1 MNHEFNDRI
10 KSESNIADV
19 IGDYIKLRKAG
30 INYKGCC
37 PFHQE
42 ATPSFVVSPNKG
54 IYTCFGCGK
63 HGDVISFVQE
73 HENISYTEALRILA
87 KRANIDMP
95 EVETSDED
103 RKRMLERESL
113 LNINAAAWA
122 QMRQNITTNPEAL
135 SYAMERGYTAETISK
150 FGIGYAESNN
160 QLTSTFSATQ
170 QKLAQKLGIIKEGE
184 RGKYDAFR
192 QRLMFAFQD
201 LNGNIIGF
209 AGRHTN
215 WVKGESNF
223 GKWIN
228 SDDSELFHKEKAV
241 FGLFQAKKEISRRD
255 KALVVEGQGDV
266 ATLHQAGIEITVAGS
281 GTAIGKHQARLIIR
295 FSKNVV
301 LMYDGD
307 AAGQKATLSAINV
320 FLAEGAS
327 VRIITL
333 PETEDPDSFVR
344 KQPKKDLYKTLSE
357 MERGLVEYFHHRYA
371 DQLSDPQKKTEVLL
385 QLGETLSN
393 IEDDLLRNSYI
404 QQVCVLFEVGIDD
417 FKPKTKAKK
426 KEVKTDTW
434 KDGFHGVDEARAIAK
449 SDTITLSFNQT
460 KFIEDYDF
468 KAVILAKGNI
478 GKHHIQ
484 SLHTHVRKVRVDMSE
499 IKFMDDKDNEGYEAG
514 VLKEMFRHGFD
525 IEVEYF
531 FNKRKFNN
539 KKKAGEDDID
549 EDWEEE
555 YTSGFADYYVN
566 QYAIYIDIRN
576 KKLTETE
583 KTHIFNNCAE
593 VISFTDVTA
602 RTVSMKTWA
611 KRLDISG
618 SDLKAIVL
626 PFLNRRKDKA
636 ALENQR
642 LNEASDLLEFNPEEV
657 PSYVDEDKT
666 LSQIYKRDHFFPIL
680 KKTKEEKSIPV
691 AYMFRNEKG
700 GGHSCISDFYM
711 EPLLHIAHKD
721 SAMNKRVIQ
730 LNHMHLP
737 TRYVEWQSS
746 FMANLGKLNEK
757 FIEEGSYNFEGTAN
771 QWRVIWRNMSYNFIT
786 CTELRTFGQQPE
798 EFWAWSN
805 AILHEVDGETKV
817 EHTTHLGVVTHK
829 EQNYY
834 SPAFSQIFANNR
846 DGNDQYEQDRFFIY
860 KDIPEA
866 QKINFKDW
874 ASLVDQVYKVNDN
887 GKWAVL
893 FDILACFRDYIY
905 SQKKFFTTLFF
916 IGPAGSGKTELARSM
931 RSLFMS
937 PDAPVFNLNSGTDA
951 AFFMVLERLRN
962 VICIMEEYNDT
973 GISQAKFQGLKSA
986 VFDGEGKIKV
996 KDINSKTLD
1005 SSKINAIPLP
1015 LGQEA
1020 PQQDDGSLAMRC
1032 IICEVPYKD
1041 KGEFSQEET
1050 QLFDTLKLHER
1061 TGLCNV
1067 LVEIL
1072 SVRNTF
1078 KNYFLS
1084 TFAEEVKR
1092 IKEAVSDKV
1101 SNTEG
1106 LTRVENAVALVTS
1119 VCRIIEERTELKLPF
1134 TYAEFFPM
1142 ATDKVLKQMEQI
1154 STSNKLQNF
1163 FGTLSFLLN
1172 QGKIRMGKEM
1182 KVDATKG
1189 GIITVMKQ
1197 GKVTEQVKLPTPET
1211 RILFLDMSSIYPL
1224 YSSVVKDALTKSSLT
1239 TYFKSHSCFIGLS
1252 KATVFSWDE
1261 AHEVRKEIPDG
1272 ATDIVD
1278 RKMKKQTNTTSAY
1291 MFNYDDLA
1299 DLMNISFVRETEE
1312 EDPQPGEDKPT
1323 DLPF

>member
-1 MNHEFNDRI
+1 MNHEFNERI
-10 KSESNIADV
+10 KDASP
-19 IGDYIKLRKAG
+19 IGDIIGSYITLRRAG

-37 PFHQE
+37 PFHTE
-42 ATPSFVVSPNKG
+42 ATPSFLVSPTKG
-54 IYTCFGCGK
+54 IYKCFGCGK
-63 HGDVISFVQE
+63 GGDVISFVQE
-73 HENISYTEALRILA
+73 HEQVSYPEALRLLA

-95 EVETSDED
+95 EVEITDDD

-113 LNINAAAWA
+113 LNLNTAAWA
-122 QMRQNITTNPEAL
+122 QFRQNINTNPEAMN
-135 SYAMERGYTAETISK
+135 YAVGRGYTPETINT
-150 FGIGYAESNN
+150 FGIGYAETNN
-160 QLTSTFSATQ
+160 QLTTQFKDSQ
-170 QKLAQKLGIIKEGE
+170 QKLAVKLGLVKEGE
-184 RGKYDAFR
+184 HGKYDSFR

-201 LNGNIIGF
+201 LNGHIVGF

-228 SDDSELFHKEKAV
+228 SDESELFHKEKSV
-241 FGLFQAKKEISRRD
+241 FGLFQAKQEIARRD

-266 ATLHQAGIEITVAGS
+266 ATMYQYGLKYTVGGS
-281 GTAIGKHQARLIIR
+281 GTAIGKYQARMIMR
-295 FSKNVV
+295 FTKNVT

-307 AAGQKATLSAINV
+307 AAGQKATLAAINV
-320 FLAEGAS
+320 FLEEGAN
-327 VRIITL
+327 VRIISL
-333 PETEDPDSFVR
+333 PEGEDPDSFARAVKPEELDKKLAAMER
-344 KQPKKDLYKTLSE
+344 GVVDYFLYRYGEELKDAYKKDQVLTELGKTLS
-357 MERGLVEYFHHRYA
+357 L
-371 DQLSDPQKKTEVLL
+371 
-385 QLGETLSN
+385 
-393 IEDDLLRNSYI
+393 IENKLLRDELI
-404 QQVCVLFEVGIDD
+404 KQTCILFEVGTDV
-417 FKPKTKAKK
+417 FTPKTKAKK
-426 KEVKTDTW
+426 ADKQTDNW
-434 KDGFHGVDEARAIAK
+434 KAGFHGVDEARTIAK
-449 SDTITLSFNQT
+449 HDTVTLTFNQEE
-460 KFIEDYDF
+460 FIKEFDS
-468 KAVILAKGNI
+468 KAVILAKGTI
-478 GKHHIQ
+478 AKHHIQ
-484 SLHTHVRKVRVDMSE
+484 SLHTSIRKIRVDMSE
-499 IKFMDDKDNEGYEAG
+499 TKFLDNSDNESYEVG
-514 VLKEMFRHGFD
+514 VLKELFRHSMD
-525 IEVEYF
+525 IEIEYT
-531 FNKRKFNN
+531 FNKRIFIS
-539 KKKAGEDDID
+539 KKKDDDDFEEDFSD
-549 EDWEEE
+549 E
-555 YTSGFADYYVN
+555 YTSGFADYYIN
-566 QYAIYIDIRN
+566 QYATYISIRD
-576 KKLTETE
+576 KKLTESE
-583 KTHIFNNCAE
+583 KTRIFNNCGD
-593 VISFTDVTA
+593 VISCTDVTA

-611 KRLDISG
+611 KRLDISA

-626 PFLNRRKDKA
+626 PFLNRKKDKA
-636 ALENQR
+636 VLENQR
-642 LNEASDLLEFNPEEV
+642 LNDTEDLLQFNPEEV
-657 PSYVDEDKT
+657 PTYVDEDKT

-680 KKTKEEKSIPV
+680 KKSKDEQSMPV

-721 SAMNKRVIQ
+721 SALNKRVIQ

-757 FIEEGSYNFEGTAN
+757 FIEEGSYNFEGSAN
-771 QWRVIWRNMSYNFIT
+771 QWKVIWRNMSYNFIS
-786 CTELRTFGQQPE
+786 CTEIRTFGQQPE

-805 AILHEVDGETKV
+805 AILHDVDGETKV
-817 EHTTHLGVVTHK
+817 EHTTPLGVVTHQN
-829 EQNYY
+829 QNYY

-860 KDIPEA
+860 KEIPEA
-866 QKINFKDW
+866 SSASFERW
-874 ASLVDQVYKVNDN
+874 ADLMNKVYKINDN

-937 PDAPVFNLNSGTDA
+937 PDAPVFNLSSGTDA

-962 VICIMEEYNDT
+962 VICIMEEYNDG

-1041 KGEFSQEET
+1041 KGEFTQEET
-1050 QLFDTLKLHER
+1050 ELFDTLKLHER

-1084 TFAEEVKR
+1084 TFAEEVKKMKDA
-1092 IKEAVSDKV
+1092 IADKV

-1106 LTRVENAVALVTS
+1106 LTRVVNAVSLVTS
-1119 VCRIIEERTELKLPF
+1119 VCRIVEDKTELKLPF
-1134 TYAEFFPM
+1134 TYDEFFQL

-1163 FGTLSFLLN
+1163 FSTLSFLLN
-1172 QGKIRMGKEM
+1172 QGRIQMGKEM
-1182 KVDATKG
+1182 KVDTTKG

-1211 RILFLDMSSIYPL
+1211 RVLFLDMSSIYPL
-1224 YSSVVKDALTKSSLT
+1224 YASTVKDALTKSSLT
-1239 TYFKSHSCFIGLS
+1239 TYFKSHNCFIGQS
-1252 KATVFSWDE
+1252 KSTVFSWDE
-1261 AHEVRKEIPDG
+1261 AHEVRKMIPDG
-1272 ATDIVD
+1272 ASDIVD
-1278 RKMKKQTNTTSAY
+1278 RKMKKLSNTTSAY

-1312 EDPQPGEDKPT
+1312 VEPELGEDKPD